1 MSHITIK
8 DVVVA
13 CGAELPYL
21 MFLPCLAL
29 RAAEKC
35 VGFAECIHQ
44 AKVLALSQERLNLQ
58 LNTFRLRNEA
68 SDLVQKRN
76 KRICA
81 EEEVDG
87 IDSMQGNVML
97 Y

>member
-1 MSHITIK
+1 MWLQHVGLSYHT
-8 DVVVA
+8 
-13 CGAELPYL
+13 L
-21 MFLPCLAL
+21 MFLPPLTL

-35 VGFAECIHQ
+35 VGFAECINQ
-44 AKVLALSQERLNLQ
+44 DNVLALSQNRLSLQ
-58 LNTFRLRNEA
+58 LDTSMLGGEA

-87 IDSMQGNVML
+87 IDSIQGNVML
-97 Y
+97 C